1 MHILYIIHTFL
12 LAFTVKIRFEGNNK
26 IEAKGISLRVLEYFK
41 ENILI
46 HFYVKTLDEE
56 YIFTVKNIHS
66 SR

>member
-12 LAFTVKIRFEGNNK
+12 LPFIVEIKFEGNNK

-41 ENILI
+41 DNILI

-56 YIFTVKNIHS
+56 YIFMVKNIHS